1 MAVRAAARG
10 PQCDPVQLQQG
21 HASLPGLLRRRRGAV
36 AAVGVAGLAA
46 VPAMSGLSPVD
57 EAELRRLRWRCRRG
71 MKELDQLL
79 NRWLDQQCA
88 ASSEAQRG
96 VFLQR
101 LDCEE
106 DRLWRCL
113 LGHDNAP
120 DAALDV
126 IGRASGR
133 ESVCKYGKI

>member
-1 MAVRAAARG
+1 MGVRAAARG

-21 HASLPGLLRRRRGAV
+21 HAPLPGLLRRRRGAV

-79 NRWLDQQCA
+79 NRWLDQQWA
-88 ASSEAQRG
+88 ASSKRKST
-96 VFLQR
+96 R
-101 LDCEE
+101 LNYS
-106 DRLWRCL
+106 
-113 LGHDNAP
+113 H
-120 DAALDV
+120 
-126 IGRASGR
+126 
-133 ESVCKYGKI
+133 